1 MLDTRMIKGLAIK
14 QPFADLVVFHN
25 KVETRTW
32 ETKYRG
38 WVLFTSSSAQFTWQ
52 EVKLLSSNQLR
63 NVIKKVDWFNDFNKG
78 VALGIGRLIECRLM
92 EKQDEEICFV
102 NFTEGLYCH
111 IYEEVVPIVP
121 FKIKSKL
128 GLFELQQEDINKIE
142 PLYRRDVN
150 SGIFTTT

>member
-1 MLDTRMIKGLAIK
+1 MLDTRMIKGFAIK

-38 WVLFTSSSAQFTWQ
+38 WVLFTSSLARFTWQ

-78 VALGIGRLIECRLM
+78 VALGIGR
-92 EKQDEEICFV
+92 
-102 NFTEGLYCH
+102 
-111 IYEEVVPIVP
+111 
-121 FKIKSKL
+121 
-128 GLFELQQEDINKIE
+128 
-142 PLYRRDVN
+142 PL
-150 SGIFTTT
+150 S